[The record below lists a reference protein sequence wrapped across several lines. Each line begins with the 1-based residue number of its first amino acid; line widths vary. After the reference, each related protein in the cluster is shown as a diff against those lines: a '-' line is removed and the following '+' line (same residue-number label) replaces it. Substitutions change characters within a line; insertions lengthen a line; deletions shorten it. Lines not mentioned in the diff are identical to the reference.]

1 MERSLKKQN
10 RRNERTI
17 TRTEL
22 TRTLRGLGCHLNM
35 SEVDQIMMIASGG
48 ITNNIDSNSVG
59 IEDFTTLFK
68 TDIDSFKRSFKEKND
83 KDQFNWIIHILR
95 LVKIYQKVE
104 SLSNAALFRIH
115 SEKHTN
121 SVSLISRS
129 DFISPLQIPRKKTR
143 RTIPGRRSRTKVP
156 I

>member
-1 MERSLKKQN
+1 MQQTFESHDKMWKTTVLDRIRDSVKKSTGFGNSEDDGIGNILERSLKKQN

-59 IEDFTTLFK
+59 IEDFTTLVA
-68 TDIDSFKRSFKEKND
+68 DIIGSTTGEGAVEARCLSTSASSS
-83 KDQFNWIIHILR
+83 LAR
-95 LVKIYQKVE
+95 TLE
-104 SLSNAALFRIH
+104 SL
-115 SEKHTN
+115 
-121 SVSLISRS
+121 
-129 DFISPLQIPRKKTR
+129 
-143 RTIPGRRSRTKVP
+143 
-156 I
+156 